1 MLGPLIN
8 IQIIP
13 IIDSPLYIETYDIRD
28 SFNFVCLAPGEIQ
41 H

>member
-13 IIDSPLYIETYDIRD
+13 IIASPSPLYIETY
-28 SFNFVCLAPGEIQ
+28 EI
-41 H
+41 HSTLFA